1 MILPKSK
8 AKTNWLVGI
17 LALWTLWYSDSDYDP
32 KTYAPILKQGDVFE
46 SRNECRNTV
55 FETIQLREK
64 EVKDQQKFKKFF
76 VSETGMI
83 GYWDQAKDEMKTF
96 VCLPDG
102 RKPEK

>member
-8 AKTNWLVGI
+8 AITNLLPGI
-17 LALWTLWYSDSDYDP
+17 IALWTLWYSDSDP
-32 KTYAPILKQGDVFE
+32 KTYAPIMKEGDVFE

-64 EVKDQQKFKKFF
+64 EAKDKQKFKKFF
-76 VSETGMI
+76 VSETGKI

-102 RKPEK
+102 HKPEK